1 MRDANRPAVGV
12 SAVVVD
18 VGVEAGAV
26 FDVVEVTN
34 EHLIDHICDALS
46 HVVQEWTEHMFVRY
60 ERRRTECPIFLQF
73 FVQPRKTSR
82 AAPWPR
88 PRRLAQPSEDQT
100 SRLVAIRSVTAV
112 VKSVVPAEPPRSKVL
127 TPEATVSSAAS

>member
-73 FVQPRKTSR
+73 FVQPRKSFSCSPVAA
-82 AAPWPR
+82 AAPIGSAERGPDVALGR
-88 PRRLAQPSEDQT
+88 DPFGD
-100 SRLVAIRSVTAV
+100 SRGEVGRAG
-112 VKSVVPAEPPRSKVL
+112 
-127 TPEATVSSAAS
+127 